1 MGMDNIT
8 PPIGCGSVAFRM
20 PTIQDIYCSELERD
34 VANLLANLC
43 DANKEAEK
51 LKAERDAIRDEHDKL
66 VSGVK
71 SITEGMYNYAATC
84 GDETVA
90 MNIRLYG
97 RAIKAVLKKYEAL
110 REDKP

>member
-20 PTIQDIYCSELERD
+20 PTIQDIYCSDLERD

-51 LKAERDAIRDEHDKL
+51 LKDERDRLRDIVRRLCDELESHYYEPESLDDPSIVREARAAI
-66 VSGVK
+66 G
-71 SITEGMYNYAATC
+71 
-84 GDETVA
+84 
-90 MNIRLYG
+90 
-97 RAIKAVLKKYEAL
+97 
-110 REDKP
+110 EDKP